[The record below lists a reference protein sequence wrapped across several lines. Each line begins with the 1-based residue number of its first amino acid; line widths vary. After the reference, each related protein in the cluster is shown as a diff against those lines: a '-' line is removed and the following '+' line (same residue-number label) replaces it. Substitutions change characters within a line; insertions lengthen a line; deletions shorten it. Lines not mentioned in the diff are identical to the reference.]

1 MMATRSPLAIT
12 RQSLQAGG
20 KVARQPLQRRIAQG
34 IAEVVI
40 GRFCGKLD
48 GDLLEQIRDGHELVG
63 VDLGG
68 DGDRIILEPDF
79 VRHDL
84 LLLLFIELRQTK
96 LAADLFP

>member
-1 MMATRSPLAIT
+1 
-12 RQSLQAGG
+12 
-20 KVARQPLQRRIAQG
+20 
-34 IAEVVI
+34 VI